1 MPVFVRVEVELLLG
15 EAEESNGSEWPKL
28 LIRPLIPLKFLQEF
42 SEAIIFGVDVE
53 SPLDKAL
60 DESNG
65 SKRL

>member
-1 MPVFVRVEVELLLG
+1 VPVFVRVEVELLLG

-28 LIRPLIPLKFLQEF
+28 LIRPLITLNFK
-42 SEAIIFGVDVE
+42 A
-53 SPLDKAL
+53 LDKAL